1 MKKICYVVTVPMTIK
16 AFFIPQLK
24 YLADNGY
31 DVSVICSPDAELQ
44 GLLGEKVRFI
54 PIDIPR
60 GLSLV
65 GSFKAISVLKKIFK
79 REKFDLVQYS
89 TPNAALYASI
99 AAKSSKIKVRNY
111 HLMGFRYLGAGGL
124 GRKILRFIEKT
135 SCRNS
140 TSIEC
145 VSKSNLEL
153 GIREK
158 IFPREKATVVWN
170 GSSGGVDLQR
180 FNAQNREQWRSETRA
195 ENNIEP
201 TEFVYGFVGRITKD
215 KGISE
220 LIEAYEKV
228 LSKKPMGTKLVLVGN
243 LDDSH
248 GLSPEIIG
256 KIENSKDILH
266 ITQKSD
272 IERYY
277 PLFDVL
283 LLPSYREGFGNVVI
297 EAQAMGVP
305 TIVSDIPGPT
315 DAMLDGKTG
324 AKVPVGDVG
333 KLAETMEKALE
344 FGKEFSQNATE
355 FVQKTFSSEI
365 LCEKILQRKQE
376 LLGLKD

>member
-1 MKKICYVVTVPMTIK
+1 MKKICYVVTLPMTIK

-24 YLADNGY
+24 FLAENGY
-31 DVSVICSPDAELQ
+31 DVSVICSPDEELQ
-44 GLLGEKVRFI
+44 NLLGNARFI
-54 PIDIPR
+54 PVDIPR
-60 GLSLV
+60 GLSIG
-65 GSFKAISVLKKIFK
+65 GSFKAISALKKIFK
-79 REKFDLVQYS
+79 KEKFDLVQYS

-99 AAKSSKIKVRNY
+99 AAKSAKIKVRNY

-153 GIREK
+153 GIQEK

-180 FNAQNREQWRSETRA
+180 FCACNREQWRKETRE
-195 ENNIEP
+195 ENNIGS

-215 KGISE
+215 KGITE
-220 LIEAYEKV
+220 LIEAYQKI
-228 LSKKPMGTKLVLVGN
+228 LSKTATGTKLVLVGN
-243 LDDSH
+243 IDDNH
-248 GLSPEIIG
+248 GLQPEIME
-256 KIENSKDILH
+256 KIEKSKDILH

-277 PLFDVL
+277 PMFDVL

-315 DAMLDGKTG
+315 DAMVEGKTG
-324 AKVPVGDVG
+324 MKVPVGDVE
-333 KLAETMEKALE
+333 KLAEAMEKALT

-355 FVQKTFSSEI
+355 FVQGAFSSEI

-376 LLGLKD
+376 LLDSKD